1 MSCKVNDV
9 YAELIVLPKV
19 CVEVLVH
26 VLGGWKRCHS
36 CPYYRLPQISVYL
49 PPLRSCPYMA
59 YLTAHMRRGLRTTVG
74 LW

>member
-19 CVEVLVH
+19 CVEVSVH

-36 CPYYRLPQISVYL
+36 CPYYVCPNFLSL
-49 PPLRSCPYMA
+49 PPLRSWPYMA